1 MLRIIE
7 TAAMSSPTWP
17 TLEAFVRSQVQRC
30 LQQVLEEEVDAV
42 LGRQQS
48 ERRSDDAAAGYRNG
62 YGKPRHLALMN
73 GTITLQR
80 PRVRGLDDRFVSRIL
95 PLFQRR
101 TPEVAA
107 LLPELY

>member
-1 MLRIIE
+1 
-7 TAAMSSPTWP
+7 
-17 TLEAFVRSQVQRC
+17 
-30 LQQVLEEEVDAV
+30 
-42 LGRQQS
+42 
-48 ERRSDDAAAGYRNG
+48 
-62 YGKPRHLALMN
+62 MN

>member
-48 ERRSDDAAAGYRNG
+48 ERRSDDAAAAIATATGS
-62 YGKPRHLALMN
+62 PA
-73 GTITLQR
+73 T
-80 PRVRGLDDRFVSRIL
+80 SR
-95 PLFQRR
+95 
-101 TPEVAA
+101 
-107 LLPELY
+107 